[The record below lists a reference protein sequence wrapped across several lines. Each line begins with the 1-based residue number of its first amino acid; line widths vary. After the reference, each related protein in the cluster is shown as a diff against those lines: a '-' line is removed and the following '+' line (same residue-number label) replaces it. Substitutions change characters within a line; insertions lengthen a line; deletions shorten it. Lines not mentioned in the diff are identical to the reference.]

1 MENIEKTVACLGKE
15 FLNTFEV
22 FVVKEDHNT
31 YYEDDPGK
39 SSSLT
44 AVQVTQHPWLV
55 KEDNNYF
62 YKDDPG
68 ESSPALVEV
77 LCLQQPT
84 PWVAKEDHNLRDAVV
99 ASPPAVPQL
108 VVLSLLAY
116 MVDRPKVEKIPAEP
130 G

>member
-1 MENIEKTVACLGKE
+1 MVQ
-15 FLNTFEV
+15 
-22 FVVKEDHNT
+22 EDHNN
-31 YYEDDPGK
+31 YYENGSEI

-44 AVQVTQHPWLV
+44 AVQRSHQSWLV
-55 KEDNNYF
+55 KEDNYF

-77 LCLQQPT
+77 PCLQQPT

-99 ASPPAVPQL
+99 ASPSAVPQL
-108 VVLSLLAY
+108 LVLSLWAY
-116 MVDRPKVEKIPAEP
+116 MVDRPRDCNIPTEP